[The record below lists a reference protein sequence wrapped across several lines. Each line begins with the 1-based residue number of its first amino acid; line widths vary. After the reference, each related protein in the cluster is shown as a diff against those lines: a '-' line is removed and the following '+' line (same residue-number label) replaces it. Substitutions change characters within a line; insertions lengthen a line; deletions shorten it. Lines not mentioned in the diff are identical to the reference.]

1 MLIFCDGSVHDGL
14 NQKKEDEHKRQK
26 LRDAG
31 YDVIEW
37 HYTEKPEDLVKRRK
51 DVFRKI
57 C

>member
-1 MLIFCDGSVHDGL
+1 VHDRL
-14 NQKKEDEHKRQK
+14 IQKKEDEHKRQK

-37 HYTEKPEDLVKRRK
+37 HYMEKPEDLVKRRK